1 MTDIKP
7 LGFRWCCSGNCGC
20 SGGEHEVSGM
30 ATWEGYSRWVYS
42 WVWCLCGSGNY
53 PDEEETNAVN
63 LSLSVPRVIFTND
76 DGTSEQS
83 DLAPLK
89 IEFSSTQETNGV
101 ILLTHYKDLD
111 AVRIWAD
118 SNKTDLVLGTF
129 VWEIKNQ
136 SSGVTNLYV
145 EGTHVS
151 KNHQSV
157 NFNLTWCDELL
168 GDEKISINRKSTIYY
183 PIANV
188 INSTLWDNGR
198 LCNPSGIIV
207 GSNACFAVEFPKLEP
222 PAEDIKWS
230 IVEGPAAFVGGDR
243 GSKVYVTATEPN
255 QAVKL
260 RAQVGDSVSRPIEF
274 TAFTVDP
281 LNVKLTVWIV
291 GDRDGT
297 YFARGAD
304 EVTNMVSEVN
314 RIYEQIGVSFY
325 VDSISF
331 TNRGDWLDLRIS
343 PGNDDN
349 CNLVTRRELVDVT
362 KNSNGLEFYFV
373 NCISKTAAADADGF
387 GIVVSTNAT
396 ARGLAHEIGHAFGCF
411 DIYHAKKIQGQ
422 IITLP
427 DRMAYKDHA
436 EYDWNNG
443 SGCRYY
449 SRSVTQD
456 QLIRSLLMC
465 GYQYPQIGDLSFGFV
480 YGFVRRDDIPGMV
493 DVGFFRSGVRR
504 SIQLHR

>member
-1 MTDIKP
+1 M
-7 LGFRWCCSGNCGC
+7 
-20 SGGEHEVSGM
+20 
-30 ATWEGYSRWVYS
+30 
-42 WVWCLCGSGNY
+42 
-53 PDEEETNAVN
+53 N

-76 DGTSEQS
+76 DGTAELP

-101 ILLTHYKDLD
+101 IVLTHYKDLD

-168 GDEKISINRKSTIYY
+168 GDEKISINRKTTVYY

-188 INSTLWDNGR
+188 INTTLWDNGR

-255 QAVKL
+255 QVVKL
-260 RAQVGDSVSRPIEF
+260 RVQVGDSVSRPIEF
-274 TAFTVDP
+274 MAFTVDP

-291 GDRDGT
+291 RDDRGE
-297 YFARGAD
+297 YAARNPV
-304 EVTNMVSEVN
+304 EVTNMVAEVN

-325 VDSISF
+325 IDSISY
-331 TNRGDWLDLRIS
+331 TNRDDWLDLCHYYPIGRIDS
-343 PGNDDN
+343 FLLTPPI
-349 CNLVTRRELVDVT
+349 
-362 KNSNGLEFYFV
+362 
-373 NCISKTAAADADGF
+373 IS
-387 GIVVSTNAT
+387 
-396 ARGLAHEIGHAFGCF
+396 
-411 DIYHAKKIQGQ
+411 
-422 IITLP
+422 
-427 DRMAYKDHA
+427 
-436 EYDWNNG
+436 
-443 SGCRYY
+443 
-449 SRSVTQD
+449 
-456 QLIRSLLMC
+456 
-465 GYQYPQIGDLSFGFV
+465 
-480 YGFVRRDDIPGMV
+480 
-493 DVGFFRSGVRR
+493 
-504 SIQLHR
+504 

>member
-1 MTDIKP
+1 MTDINL
-7 LGFRWCCSGNCGC
+7 LGFKWCCSGDCGC
-20 SGGEHEVSGM
+20 SGGEHEVSGI

-53 PDEEETNAVN
+53 SDEEETNAVN

-157 NFNLTWCDELL
+157 NFNLTWHEELL
-168 GDEKISINRKSTIYY
+168 GDEKISINRKSTVYY

-243 GSKVYVTATEPN
+243 GNKVYVTATEPN

-260 RAQVGDSVSRPIEF
+260 RVQVGDSVSRPIEF

-291 GDRDGT
+291 RDDRGI
-297 YFARGAD
+297 YAARNPV
-304 EVTNMVSEVN
+304 EVTNMVAEVN

-331 TNRGDWLDLRIS
+331 TNRGDWLELQR
-343 PGNDDN
+343 NDDP
-349 CNLVTRRELVDVT
+349 LKREDYQERRRLVDVAQKT
-362 KNSNGLEFYFV
+362 GGLELYFIDY
-373 NCISKTAAADADGF
+373 ISRNVVADHDIF
-387 GIVVSTNAT
+387 GIVLSTNAT
-396 ARGLAHEIGHAFGCF
+396 SRALAHELGHAFGCT
-411 DIYHAKKIQGQ
+411 DIYHAKKMNGVLIKLQDE
-422 IITLP
+422 TLC
-427 DRMAYKDHA
+427 KDKA
-436 EYDWNNG
+436 IYDWNNG
-443 SGCRYY
+443 SGARYY
-449 SRSVTQD
+449 NPKKNHLN
-456 QLIRSLLMC
+456 LICTLLMC
-465 GYQYPQIGDLSFGFV
+465 GYSFPYVGDLSFGSI
-480 YGFVRRDDIPGMV
+480 YGLTSRGEEGLV
-493 DVGFFRSGVRR
+493 DVGFFRGGVRR
-504 SIQLHR
+504 TIRLHQ

>member
-1 MTDIKP
+1 MTDINL
-7 LGFRWCCSGNCGC
+7 LGFKWCCSGDCGC
-20 SGGEHEVSGM
+20 DGGEHEVSGV

-42 WVWCLCGSGNY
+42 WVRCLCSSGNY
-53 PDEEETNAVN
+53 PDEEEAHAVN

-76 DGTSEQS
+76 DGTAELP

-101 ILLTHYKDLD
+101 IVLTHYKDLD

-168 GDEKISINRKSTIYY
+168 GDEKISINRKTTVYY

-188 INSTLWDNGR
+188 INNTLWDNGR

-207 GSNACFAVEFPKLEP
+207 GSNACFVVEFPKLEP

-255 QAVKL
+255 QVVKL
-260 RAQVGDSVSRPIEF
+260 CVQVGDSISRPIEF
-274 TAFTVDP
+274 TAFTVEP
-281 LNVKLTVWIV
+281 LSVKLTVWIV
-291 GDRDGT
+291 GDCEGT

-325 VDSISF
+325 IDSISY
-331 TNRGDWLDLRIS
+331 TNRGDWLDLR
-343 PGNDDN
+343 NDDEN
-349 CNLVTRRELVDVT
+349 EHCDLNRRKELIDIEKDT
-362 KNSNGLEFYFV
+362 NGLELYFV
-373 NCISKTAAADADGF
+373 NRVSKRALANQSNQG
-387 GIVVSTNAT
+387 VVLTTNAT
-396 ARGLAHEIGHAFGCF
+396 AKTLAHELGHCFGCH
-411 DIYHAKKIQGQ
+411 DIYCVSKTDLKTPLSSDKVEESRIQ
-422 IITLP
+422 
-427 DRMAYKDHA
+427 M
-436 EYDWNNG
+436 DWNNG
-443 SGCRYY
+443 TGVRYY
-449 SRSVTQD
+449 SLDMTQSK
-456 QLIRSLLMC
+456 LIRRLMMC
-465 GYQYPQIGDLSFGFV
+465 GHAYDERADLSAGSV
-480 YGFVRRDDIPGMV
+480 YGFTRKDKEGLV
-493 DVGFFRSGVRR
+493 DVGFFRSGSRR
-504 SIQLHR
+504 QPIYHK

>member
-1 MTDIKP
+1 M
-7 LGFRWCCSGNCGC
+7 
-20 SGGEHEVSGM
+20 
-30 ATWEGYSRWVYS
+30 
-42 WVWCLCGSGNY
+42 
-53 PDEEETNAVN
+53 N

-76 DGTSEQS
+76 DGGAEQS

-101 ILLTHYKDLD
+101 IVLTYYKDFG

-118 SNKTDLVLGTF
+118 SNKTDTVSSTF

-168 GDEKISINRKSTIYY
+168 GDEKISINRKTTVYY

-188 INSTLWDNGR
+188 INNTLWDNGR

-255 QAVKL
+255 QVVKL
-260 RAQVGDSVSRPIEF
+260 RVQVGDSVSRPIEF
-274 TAFTVDP
+274 MAFTVDP

-291 GDRDGT
+291 GNRDGT

-325 VDSISF
+325 IDSISY
-331 TNRGDWLDLRIS
+331 TNRGDWLDLCTKV
-343 PGNDDN
+343 DN
-349 CNLVTRRELVDVT
+349 KEVYSRQKRQELVDVV
-362 KNSNGLEFYFV
+362 KSSNGLEVYFV
-373 NCISKTAAADADGF
+373 NKITRKVSGDHDLY
-387 GIVVSTNAT
+387 GIVLATNAST
-396 ARGLAHEIGHAFGCF
+396 KTFAHEIGHAFQAR
-411 DIYHAKKIQGQ
+411 DIYPVKYSEGRAIDLVNSLVNP
-422 IITLP
+422 ISI
-427 DRMAYKDHA
+427 
-436 EYDWNNG
+436 EFDWNNG
-443 SGCRYY
+443 VGTRYY
-449 SRSVTQD
+449 KTDLKQKE
-456 QLIRSLLMC
+456 LIRRLLMC
-465 GYQYPQIGDLSFGFV
+465 GYSYPESKDISCGAV
-480 YGFVRRDDIPGMV
+480 YGFTSGGLEGML
-493 DVGFFRSGVRR
+493 DTGFFSHGVRK
-504 SIQLHR
+504 ILQKHR